1 MDTPTGFN
9 DHNWGGTSN
18 KWLVQLFRY
27 F

>member
-9 DHNWGGTSN
+9 DHNWGWTSN